1 MEAARRMP
9 CGAMRQL
16 LALDKHDIFPA
27 RFGEMVEN
35 RSANNAAP
43 NDDNTGMGFHRD
55 PVLSKTHQ

>member
-9 CGAMRQL
+9 CRAMGQL
-16 LALDKHDIFPA
+16 FALNQHDVFPTG
-27 RFGEMVEN
+27 FGEMIEN

-55 PVLSKTHQ
+55 PVLSKKHQ